1 MISFYVPGRPQAQ
14 GSKVKGRWGN
24 LREANDELGPWRER
38 VALAAYQALID
49 SDMDDIP
56 SPSAPI
62 VIGLEFVLYRPAS
75 LTQKKPTPP
84 ATKKPDVDKMERAIL
99 DALTDVVWHDDAQV
113 VTVLKHKRVAEWG
126 EGPGVHVCILEA
138 SDTPSDPPPCYRGA
152 QESTPV
158 LTVGEDKVD

>member
-1 MISFYVPGRPQAQ
+1 MIEFWVPGRPQAQ

-24 LREANDELGPWRER
+24 LRETNSEVGPWRER
-38 VALAAYQALID
+38 VALAALDAVKAADLNGLIQG
-49 SDMDDIP
+49 P
-56 SPSAPI
+56 
-62 VIGLEFVLYRPAS
+62 VVVGLEFVLYRPAS
-75 LTQKKPTPP
+75 LSQKKVTPP
-84 ATKKPDVDKMERAIL
+84 GTKKPDIDKLERSIN
-99 DALTDVVWHDDAQV
+99 DALTGVVWHDDSQV
-113 VTVLKHKRVAEWG
+113 VTVFKHKRVAEWG

>member
-1 MISFYVPGRPQAQ
+1 M
-14 GSKVKGRWGN
+14 
-24 LREANDELGPWRER
+24 LR
-38 VALAAYQALID
+38 
-49 SDMDDIP
+49 
-56 SPSAPI
+56 
-62 VIGLEFVLYRPAS
+62 
-75 LTQKKPTPP
+75 TQP
-84 ATKKPDVDKMERAIL
+84 